1 MALQQTI
8 NYLEDET
15 NKIRLPSKLSVLN
28 EEMNRKINKLMEN
41 KQTLITV
48 SDRLKPYRANQ
59 RGYTEKLS

>member
-28 EEMNRKINKLMEN
+28 EEMNRKINKLMEM

-48 SDRLKPYRANQ
+48 ENKLRPFRANQ
-59 RGYTEKLS
+59 RGYTEKWS